1 MWKKTAVFTFFVII
15 MLGMIFQVIGREHEL
30 HGVSEET
37 PLSVS
42 AGGLW
47 DGSSQSDME
56 AWLDGKLVLRTWLI
70 PIRNQIVYSVFH
82 TSTNDE
88 VVLGKNGNLF
98 EERYLTAETQ
108 ITPPVDDEDMEA
120 LAERIK
126 ILNDRLE

>member
-1 MWKKTAVFTFFVII
+1 MRKKTAVFTFFVII

-88 VVLGKNGNLF
+88 VVLGKNDTHCLF
-98 EERYLTAETQ
+98 SSHRVRRMCIQRTYQ
-108 ITPPVDDEDMEA
+108 IY
-120 LAERIK
+120 I
-126 ILNDRLE
+126 

>member
-47 DGSSQSDME
+47 AGS
-56 AWLDGKLVLRTWLI
+56 
-70 PIRNQIVYSVFH
+70 
-82 TSTNDE
+82 
-88 VVLGKNGNLF
+88 
-98 EERYLTAETQ
+98 
-108 ITPPVDDEDMEA
+108 
-120 LAERIK
+120 
-126 ILNDRLE
+126 